1 MPNKFSKYQLKE
13 THGRSMPTRYG
24 ERTIDID
31 VSVFFTLVAIIGYGL
46 LLDKPV

>member
-1 MPNKFSKYQLKE
+1 MPNKFAKYQLNA